1 VAVVAALAVTVVLA
15 AEGLPQNAEAL
26 RVLFIGNSLTV
37 SNDLPGMF
45 EAVAKSAGVEG
56 VTQRAIAAGGLSL
69 EDHWERGAA
78 RRAIQDGSWTHV
90 VLQQGPSSLPESQAL
105 LREFVKKFA
114 AEARARG
121 ARVVMY
127 GVWPPRVRLEA
138 LDAVTRSY
146 ARAAADADGS
156 LVAVGE
162 GWRAAWRRD
171 ASLPL
176 YGADD
181 FHPSPL
187 GTYLAAL
194 MFVERLTGRTPIGLP
209 APGGSVRPRCSRS
222 ASASCSYARSRKPPR
237 RRTRNSTLNDL
248 LHGARHRARRTG
260 RNECDNFQSPT
271 PNSQSHSLSLGTELL
286 GSWRLGVGSFYCCV
300 CQRQPSARSAS
311 AARRDASSR
320 PRRACACRVPRSCR
334 SAAA

>member
-1 VAVVAALAVTVVLA
+1 VAVVVALAVTVVFA
-15 AEGLPQNAEAL
+15 AEGLSQDAEAL

-45 EAVAKSAGVEG
+45 EAVAKSAGVED
-56 VTQRAIAAGGLSL
+56 VTRRAIAAGGLSL
-69 EDHWERGAA
+69 QDHWDRGAA
-78 RRAIQDGSWTHV
+78 RRAIRGGSWTHV
-90 VLQQGPSSLPESQAL
+90 VLQQGPSSLPESEAL
-105 LREFVKKFA
+105 LREFAKKFA

-121 ARVVMY
+121 AHVVMY

-138 LDAVTRSY
+138 LDAVTTSY
-146 ARAAADADGS
+146 ARAAADVGGS

-194 MFVERLTGRTPIGLP
+194 MFVQRLTGRTPIGLP
-209 APGGSVRPRCSRS
+209 APGGTGAPALLAVRVGQRQLRQVQEAAAEANSKFDTDR
-222 ASASCSYARSRKPPR
+222 AAPR
-237 RRTRNSTLNDL
+237 RQAS
-248 LHGARHRARRTG
+248 RAPNVSQGIATTS
-260 RNECDNFQSPT
+260 NLQLPT
-271 PNSQSHSLSLGTELL
+271 PKALSVD
-286 GSWRLGVGSFYCCV
+286 RH
-300 CQRQPSARSAS
+300 
-311 AARRDASSR
+311 
-320 PRRACACRVPRSCR
+320 
-334 SAAA
+334 

>member
-1 VAVVAALAVTVVLA
+1 MAVVAALAVTVVLA

-26 RVLFIGNSLTV
+26 RVLFIGNSLTA

-69 EDHWERGAA
+69 EDHWARGAA

-146 ARAAADADGS
+146 TRAAADADGS

-187 GTYLAAL
+187 GTYVAAL

-209 APGGSVRPRCSRS
+209 APGGSGAPALFAVRVGQRQLRQVQEAAAEANSKFNTERS
-222 ASASCSYARSRKPPR
+222 PPR
-237 RRTRNSTLNDL
+237 RQAS
-248 LHGARHRARRTG
+248 RA
-260 RNECDNFQSPT
+260 
-271 PNSQSHSLSLGTELL
+271 PNGSQ
-286 GSWRLGVGSFYCCV
+286 
-300 CQRQPSARSAS
+300 
-311 AARRDASSR
+311 
-320 PRRACACRVPRSCR
+320 
-334 SAAA
+334 